1 MKSPLAIMTVYSVAS
16 RLPSLRSALRG
27 LDTTSVHGHLE
38 SWATARKPPAGA
50 LARKIVKTQTRYSWC
65 PRNRGN
71 SGPGLGFQARP
82 SGARGRAPARC
93 ISRRGFVTEIGRKSP
108 LRKMTS
114 AAYGVGRDS
123 TVDALAERCPVR
135 LSSRRLRLLGA
146 CPMKRS
152 HTRHAPI

>member
-50 LARKIVKTQTRYSWC
+50 LARKVVKTQTCYSWC

-71 SGPGLGFQARP
+71 SEMMIPFGSSFSECCPPQSYVPANPGGKVTSTRQRVLARARTEAGNEGCI
-82 SGARGRAPARC
+82 GARRNK
-93 ISRRGFVTEIGRKSP
+93 VN
-108 LRKMTS
+108 
-114 AAYGVGRDS
+114 Y
-123 TVDALAERCPVR
+123 
-135 LSSRRLRLLGA
+135 
-146 CPMKRS
+146 
-152 HTRHAPI
+152 